1 MEGKFSNGIQISWA
15 SMGSGV
21 PENPMGP
28 SDVMDPVE
36 DGEVSSPSKINKA
49 HEPDRGCVRGPA
61 GVFNYPS
68 KNFLGPA
75 VVLSPN
81 APSASGKV
89 RSYVGAVKGSSP
101 TREGWRVAMWKL

>member
-1 MEGKFSNGIQISWA
+1 
-15 SMGSGV
+15 MGSGV

-36 DGEVSSPSKINKA
+36 EGEVSSPSKINKA

-75 VVLSPN
+75 C
-81 APSASGKV
+81 
-89 RSYVGAVKGSSP
+89 
-101 TREGWRVAMWKL
+101 